1 MSMRSRYSPLPI
13 QSLKSK
19 FLSVF
24 GLLTMLAGW
33 HACGAA
39 LGTMTANQTPSVPTQ
54 DVVLIPAQDAG
65 GVTGRTVRVYIHY
78 PEGRADA
85 VKASTGLMLSL
96 HNWGGSGFSGAPD
109 PDMLAKRY
117 DVVAIGV
124 DYFQSGNEH
133 ANLPYDFGLYQ
144 AGDALRGLYYVFQS
158 LTNRGIVF
166 DHTRIYVTGGSGG
179 GNVSLMAN
187 KLAPHTFACVID
199 ISGMASLTDDIA
211 FNLPGGSS
219 LNARY
224 SKVPIPPSFLS
235 KSMQELRDL
244 GNPTHLALAAKWKNS
259 AKIVVIHGQDDDA
272 CLCVDKQR
280 AVGAMQQA
288 GLDVT
293 PHYIGKQDIDGAIIM
308 DSGHAI
314 GNRTELLERFAGT
327 YLAPS
332 SSKLCRLQGPT
343 DFERQTI
350 LEFPTSDGIC
360 RISYAKGWPEIT
372 LNK

>member
-1 MSMRSRYSPLPI
+1 MM
-13 QSLKSK
+13 
-19 FLSVF
+19 V
-24 GLLTMLAGW
+24 AGGYAW
-33 HACGAA
+33 GAA
-39 LGTMTANQTPSVPTQ
+39 VETMATNQLPSMPVL
-54 DVVLIPAQDAG
+54 DEVLIPAQDVA
-65 GVTGRTVRVYIHY
+65 GVTGRTVKVYIHY

-85 VKASTGLMLSL
+85 LKASTGLMLSI

-124 DYFQSGNEH
+124 DYFQSGDQH

-158 LTNRGIVF
+158 LINRGIAF

-224 SKVPIPPSFLS
+224 SKDPSSPSFLS
-235 KSMQELRDL
+235 KGMQELRDP
-244 GNPTHLALAAKWKNS
+244 GNPMHLALAAKWKNS
-259 AKIVVIHGQDDDA
+259 AKIVVIHGQDDNA
-272 CLCVDKQR
+272 CLCADMQR
-280 AVGAMQQA
+280 VVGAMQQA

-293 PHYIGKQDIDGAIIM
+293 PHYIGKQDIDGTIIM

-314 GNRTELLERFAGT
+314 GNRTELLERFAGA
-327 YLAPS
+327 YLTPS
-332 SSKLCRLQGPT
+332 SPMLCRLQGPT

-350 LEFPTSDGIC
+350 LEFPTSNGIC
-360 RISYAKGWPEIT
+360 KVSYAKGWPEIT
-372 LNK
+372 FNK